1 MYLKLRLSC
10 VKVYNNITKYYH
22 SNGKQNTHTKQLQ
35 KVSTC
40 SKHSVDL
47 AFIGFMVMVEWKI
60 REQFYHFSVSA
71 LTKNRKINYTTDNG
85 FSYCR
90 SISDLQREMLSTFKI

>member
-1 MYLKLRLSC
+1 MYTEKKKQIMRGLHKIFRSISVNLELSTLCSVVFHGILLKLRLSC

-40 SKHSVDL
+40 SKHSADL
-47 AFIGFMVMVEWKI
+47 AFIGFMLK
-60 REQFYHFSVSA
+60 
-71 LTKNRKINYTTDNG
+71 
-85 FSYCR
+85 SYG
-90 SISDLQREMLSTFKI
+90 

>member
-47 AFIGFMVMVEWKI
+47 TFIGFMVMVEWKI

-71 LTKNRKINYTTDNG
+71 LTKNRKINYTTDDFLNVEV
-85 FSYCR
+85 YQ
-90 SISDLQREMLSTFKI
+90 ISREKC

>member
-47 AFIGFMVMVEWKI
+47 TFIGFMVMVEWKI
-60 REQFYHFSVSA
+60 GEQFYHFSVSA
-71 LTKNRKINYTTDNG
+71 LTKNRKINYKTDNG